1 MFEEVI
7 VIVIIVVI
15 VFVIYGSKF
24 LYKTRFKEEKV
35 HSE

>member
-15 VFVIYGSKF
+15 VFVIYGSRF
-24 LYKTRFKEEKV
+24 LFKTRFQEEKV
-35 HSE
+35 HP